1 MQISQINKLAFLG
14 NLAFTIAMLMRLFPI
29 IQGSPLESVLLII
42 GLIIGPAVNFGLNL
56 YYGYVF
62 FKGINRKTSWLETI
76 NKVFFGIQLVLLIN
90 LLA

>member
-1 MQISQINKLAFLG
+1 MQISQINKLAFIG
-14 NLAFTIAMLMRLFPI
+14 NLAFTAAMLMRLFPI
-29 IQGSPLESVLLII
+29 FQGTPMESVLLNI

-56 YYGYVF
+56 YYGFLF
-62 FKGINRKTSWLETI
+62 FKGIPRKVSFLETI